1 MSDLINRRKA
11 IEALKELRKEY
22 RIPLHN
28 GDESTHFVIHFH
40 EAVMVGSEVIGAFD
54 GIIQALECVPSAREW
69 IPITERMPEEDCTIL
84 LSAYDGNIRT
94 GFYHNRMWVMDGV
107 RPPFRDPI
115 AWMPL
120 PEPYEVKE

>member
-1 MSDLINRRKA
+1 MSK
-11 IEALKELRKEY
+11 
-22 RIPLHN
+22 
-28 GDESTHFVIHFH
+28 
-40 EAVMVGSEVIGAFD
+40 
-54 GIIQALECVPSAREW
+54 W
-69 IPITERMPEEDCTIL
+69 IPITERLPEEDCSIL

-120 PEPYEVKE
+120 PEPYRDKDCRRCVEWKECPNGESGHRNGTSLGYSIGECKDYREVKE